1 MVLLGQRKFFGGIGM
16 EKKTI
21 MKRLGKGMKI
31 IGFFLA
37 VVLPAFAIYEDYYE
51 SALPYFLIGGG
62 IILMLGEWLAGEK
75 ARWMLPTSLALLGSF
90 FAVVYRDVPLTIFF
104 MGLSLILIVIFY
116 LIERKEK
123 RDSPVQDTAERSA
136 EKWW

>member
-1 MVLLGQRKFFGGIGM
+1 M
-16 EKKTI
+16 EKKSF
-21 MKRLGKGMKI
+21 KVRLGKGMKI

-62 IILMLGEWLAGEK
+62 TILMLGEWLAGEK

>member
-1 MVLLGQRKFFGGIGM
+1 M
-16 EKKTI
+16 EKKSF
-21 MKRLGKGMKI
+21 KVRLGKGMKI

>member
-1 MVLLGQRKFFGGIGM
+1 M
-16 EKKTI
+16 EKKSF
-21 MKRLGKGMKI
+21 KVRLGKGMKI

-62 IILMLGEWLAGEK
+62 IILMTGEWLAGEK
-75 ARWMLPTSLALLGSF
+75 ARWMLPTSLVLLGVFSH
-90 FAVVYRDVPLTIFF
+90 VVYKQTSLLFLFLT
-104 MGLSLILIVIFY
+104 LSLITTIVLSLID
-116 LIERKEK
+116 RKE
-123 RDSPVQDTAERSA
+123 RRESPVQDTAKRSA

>member
-1 MVLLGQRKFFGGIGM
+1 MVM
-16 EKKTI
+16 EKKSF
-21 MKRLGKGMKI
+21 KVRLGKGMKI

>member
-1 MVLLGQRKFFGGIGM
+1 M
-16 EKKTI
+16 EKKSF
-21 MKRLGKGMKI
+21 KVRLGKGMKI

-75 ARWMLPTSLALLGSF
+75 ARWMLPTSLVLLGVFSH
-90 FAVVYRDVPLTIFF
+90 VVYKQTSLLFLFLT
-104 MGLSLILIVIFY
+104 LSLITTIVLSLID
-116 LIERKEK
+116 RKE
-123 RDSPVQDTAERSA
+123 RRESPVQITDEKRA

>member
-1 MVLLGQRKFFGGIGM
+1 M
-16 EKKTI
+16 EKKSF
-21 MKRLGKGMKI
+21 KVRLGKVMKI

-62 IILMLGEWLAGEK
+62 TILMLGEWLAGEK
-75 ARWMLPTSLALLGSF
+75 ARWMLPTSLMILGVLSH
-90 FAVVYRDVPLTIFF
+90 VVYKQISLLFLFLT
-104 MGLSLILIVIFY
+104 LSLITTIVLSLID
-116 LIERKEK
+116 RKE
-123 RDSPVQDTAERSA
+123 RRESPVQITDEKGA

>member
-1 MVLLGQRKFFGGIGM
+1 M
-16 EKKTI
+16 EKKSF
-21 MKRLGKGMKI
+21 KVRLGKGMKI

-75 ARWMLPTSLALLGSF
+75 ARWMLPTSLVLLGVLSH
-90 FAVVYRDVPLTIFF
+90 VVYKQISLLFLFLT
-104 MGLSLILIVIFY
+104 LSLITTIVLSLID
-116 LIERKEK
+116 RKEK
-123 RDSPVQDTAERSA
+123 RDSPVQVTDEKRA